1 MNNLLIYSTRL
12 TVANRVLSDAQMP
25 KTARS
30 TLTSAYQLKTRV
42 ETGNSEIGV
51 QDSRTV
57 LQLVAS
63 GWVQLLL
70 TSRAAVQGSK
80 WSFTK
85 RKLMIIIQPH
95 PLAN

>member
-1 MNNLLIYSTRL
+1 M
-12 TVANRVLSDAQMP
+12 ANRVLSDAQMP

-30 TLTSAYQLKTRV
+30 TLTSAYQLTRV

-63 GWVQLLL
+63 GS
-70 TSRAAVQGSK
+70 TASNFEGSCALNGA
-80 WSFTK
+80 SL
-85 RKLMIIIQPH
+85 RGSS
-95 PLAN
+95 